1 MNPKDLLRALADT
14 RAQTEA
20 ALAGLTEDQL
30 IDPGVIGDWSVK
42 DILAHL
48 TAWEAELVTLL
59 VKVKRG
65 QKPTWPT
72 PTEFDDLN
80 AKWHKETKNRPLD
93 RVLADWRGV
102 RKQTVRQVEG
112 LTEADLNQK
121 WGWLRNRVA
130 HDLIAS
136 NSCRHEA
143 EHLAQIQAWQQQSSE
158 APRKGS

>member
-30 IDPGVIGDWSVK
+30 VDPGVIGDWSVK

-65 QKPTWPT
+65 QKPTWPA
-72 PTEFDDLN
+72 PAEFDDLN
-80 AKWHKETKNRPLD
+80 TKWHKETKNRPLD

-130 HDLIAS
+130 HDLIAA
-136 NSCRHEA
+136 NSYSHEA